1 MNNRY
6 FVKNGDTLEDIAKY
20 YNISVDSLRKANNI
34 KYNELRVGSDIVIP
48 KNKEEY
54 FEYYTIE
61 AGDTLYGVARKYN
74 INPELLASM
83 NGLKYEDY
91 IYPGQEILIPKSN
104 YSYYITMEGDTLD
117 TVADRFKTNKTTLM
131 QNNETIYLMGG
142 QLLVNRK

>member
-142 QLLVNRK
+142 QLLVNKK